1 MKKFIIKRLVQLIP
15 IIIGITLL
23 SFLLV
28 NVSNTDAIDML
39 EANRGTTISEEQKNE
54 LREELGLDQ
63 PVIVRYVVWLKG
75 VITGN
80 MGNSYISGKP
90 VFATFISKLPATI
103 YLCVVSILLTLIISL
118 PLGIVAAVNKN
129 RCIDYII
136 RLLSFLGNSMPNFFA
151 AIMLIYIFALKLNLL
166 PVMGM
171 NAGIKSVILPAVT
184 LAIAMS
190 SRYIRQIRTAV
201 INELQKDYVQGAI
214 ARGVGRLKIITG
226 SVLKSSLL
234 TIITLLALSIGSL
247 LGGTAAGVKCV
258 ILAPTTML
266 TPQGVRI
273 KTDMRDAYMIAQCL
287 SYGGYHAVYIPTEAD
302 DSVKEYLRMRN
313 DHKLALKKIKQQ
325 INAFCIRHGFCYDG
339 TKWTLAH
346 LNWLKKLEITNE
358 LYRETL
364 DEYMA
369 SYEEQEAKIERYDK
383 RIEEIAEQTKY
394 YDKVKKMKCFLGIK
408 THTALSLI
416 VETGEFERFA
426 KGNQYASYLG
436 LAPGENSSSD
446 SIHRLGI
453 TKAGNSHLR
462 QLLIEASSGICK
474 GAVGHKSKELR
485 ARQNGNTAEV
495 IAYADKANTRL
506 RSRYY
511 KFIRH
516 GKKRNVA
523 VAAIAREL
531 ACFVLGMMTDNIEMK
546 AA

>member
-39 EANRGTTISEEQKNE
+39 EANRGTAISEEQKNE

-118 PLGIVAAVNKN
+118 PLGIIAAVNKN

-247 LGGTAAGVKCV
+247 LGGTAIVESIFMWDGVGKMA
-258 ILAPTTML
+258 IDAIT
-266 TPQGVRI
+266 
-273 KTDMRDAYMIAQCL
+273 MRDYPVIQAYVIWMAIIYVVINL
-287 SYGGYHAVYIPTEAD
+287 ITDIVYH
-302 DSVKEYLRMRN
+302 YLN
-313 DHKLALKKIKQQ
+313 P
-325 INAFCIRHGFCYDG
+325 
-339 TKWTLAH
+339 
-346 LNWLKKLEITNE
+346 
-358 LYRETL
+358 
-364 DEYMA
+364 
-369 SYEEQEAKIERYDK
+369 
-383 RIEEIAEQTKY
+383 RI
-394 YDKVKKMKCFLGIK
+394 
-408 THTALSLI
+408 
-416 VETGEFERFA
+416 
-426 KGNQYASYLG
+426 
-436 LAPGENSSSD
+436 
-446 SIHRLGI
+446 
-453 TKAGNSHLR
+453 
-462 QLLIEASSGICK
+462 
-474 GAVGHKSKELR
+474 
-485 ARQNGNTAEV
+485 
-495 IAYADKANTRL
+495 RL
-506 RSRYY
+506 RDCY
-511 KFIRH
+511 
-516 GKKRNVA
+516 
-523 VAAIAREL
+523 E
-531 ACFVLGMMTDNIEMK
+531 D
-546 AA
+546 